1 MMTLDE
7 AMAWIADLF
16 EESAESLRPDTPRD
30 DIPAWDSLGILSL
43 MAGLDE
49 EFEILLSED
58 DLESLQSVGD
68 ILQILKRNGK
78 LQEA

>member
-16 EESAESLRPDTPRD
+16 EESKESLQPDTPRE
-30 DIPAWDSLGILSL
+30 DIAAWDSLGILSL

-58 DLESLQSVGD
+58 ELESLRSVSD
-68 ILQILKRNGK
+68 ILEILKRNGQ
-78 LQEA
+78 LQDI